1 MLSHAHM
8 SKKEPDMKEPDTKE
22 PDMKEPD
29 MKEPDMKE
37 PKCSVERRVSCLR
50 HVALT

>member
-37 PKCSVERRVSCLR
+37 PKCSVERQVSCLR
-50 HVALT
+50 HVPLT